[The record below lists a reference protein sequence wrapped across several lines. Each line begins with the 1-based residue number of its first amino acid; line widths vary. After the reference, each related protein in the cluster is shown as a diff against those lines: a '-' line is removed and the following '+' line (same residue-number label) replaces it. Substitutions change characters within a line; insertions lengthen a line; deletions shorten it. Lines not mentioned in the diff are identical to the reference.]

1 MITLT
6 KMALSALVLPALLTA
21 ATFSHATNDTYFN
34 TQGTW
39 TQAYDDQWAIK
50 HVKVP
55 EAWKLVDKKA
65 KPVIVAVI
73 DTGLDWN
80 HKDINWNNIWVNR
93 KETPDNGRDDDN
105 NGYVDDIIGWD
116 FYGRHNNPFDHD
128 GHGTF
133 VSGVIAADTNN
144 SVGIAGIDPNAKI
157 MVLKAL
163 NSFGHSRASYLAKA
177 ITYAADNG
185 AQVINMSV
193 GGKNLTEI
201 EQQAINYA
209 HNKGVVIVVAA
220 GNEGIDVSGFGP
232 AGGDKVI
239 TVAST
244 GLNDDHPSFSNWGKQ
259 IDIAAPGADILSLRA
274 RRTDTMRD
282 IPGVKYQPGL
292 AYVGDDKRYYRASGT
307 SFSAPIVTGIVSLML
322 SKNPTLTPDQVKTL
336 LQQTAKDVDIPG
348 FDQYTG
354 YGLVDAAAALKAK
367 PGFFIEAL
375 IDRVQVV
382 NLDGGPA
389 VQIIGSVDANKLR
402 KATIS
407 IGAGEDPQRWT
418 TVIKSI
424 KKPVKNGALGT
435 VKANHFRG
443 SAVWMLRLE
452 VHHKNGQTREFRFRL
467 ALG

>member
-1 MITLT
+1 MKTLT
-6 KMALSALVLPALLTA
+6 AITASVLQLLALLLVATHAQA
-21 ATFSHATNDTYFN
+21 ANDPYLKSRGSWG
-34 TQGTW
+34 QS
-39 TQAYDDQWAIK
+39 YDDQWAIK
-50 HVKVP
+50 HVQVP
-55 EAWKLVDKKA
+55 QAWKIVGSKG

-80 HKDINWNNIWVNR
+80 HKDINWNNIWTNNR
-93 KETPDNGRDDDN
+93 EIPDNGKDDDN
-105 NGYVDDIIGWD
+105 NGYIDDIIGWD
-116 FYGRHNNPFDHD
+116 FYGHHNNPFDHD

-133 VSGVIAADTNN
+133 VTGVIAADTNN
-144 SVGIAGIDPNAKI
+144 GTGIAGIDPRAKI

-177 ITYAADNG
+177 ITYATDNG

-232 AGGDKVI
+232 AGGDRVI

-244 GLNDDHPSFSNWGKQ
+244 GLKDDHPSFSNWGKQ

-292 AYVGDDKRYYRASGT
+292 AYVGKDKRYYRASGT
-307 SFSAPIVTGIVSLML
+307 SFSAPIVSGIISLML
-322 SKNPTLTPDQVKTL
+322 SKNPDLTPDEVKTL
-336 LQQTAKDVDIPG
+336 LQQTARDVDIPG

-354 YGLVDAAAALKAK
+354 YGLVNAAAALQAK
-367 PGFFIEAL
+367 PGFFIEAR
-375 IDRVQVV
+375 IDRVAVV
-382 NLDGGPA
+382 QMNGGPA
-389 VQIIGSVDANKLR
+389 VQIIGSVNADKLR
-402 KATIS
+402 KASIS
-407 IGAGEDPQRWT
+407 IGAGEDPKNWK

-424 KKPVKNGALGT
+424 KKPVKHGVLGT
-435 VKANHFRG
+435 IKADHFRG
-443 SAVWMLRLE
+443 AAVWMLRLE
-452 VHHKNGQTREFRFRL
+452 VKHKNGKTREFRFRL